1 MTRLD
6 QVQSPSF
13 SGHESFPFRHAWLK
27 KGYDGLEDPEFF
39 SGPEAL
45 VKLGVG
51 KNMVYS
57 IRHWMDAFGL
67 SEPIGEPGRGRT
79 ITLGRT
85 ALADR
90 LLADDGWD
98 PYLEDDGTLWLLH
111 RRLVTAREKA
121 TTWWW
126 AFNRPSTATV
136 RRPGLIAEL
145 LAAAQANGWRTSR
158 NTVKRDV
165 DCFIRTYLPAST
177 SRLSQEDAI
186 ACPLCA
192 LGLLQPTA
200 DRDEVLMSYGWQPSL
215 PDAVFRWGLAE
226 YLQSAVH
233 GSGADS
239 GTVSLD
245 RLLYDEGAP
254 GRIFRLREEAL
265 IERLT
270 TLDTASDGAWVYD
283 ETVGL
288 RQLMVQRAVGAMG
301 WLEEYYAREPVQ
313 LRVINGGAA

>member
-1 MTRLD
+1 MPRLD
-6 QVQSPSF
+6 EVQSPSF

-27 KGYDGLEDPEFF
+27 KGYDGLADPEFF
-39 SGPEAL
+39 SGSDAL

-57 IRHWMDAFGL
+57 IRHWMEVGGL
-67 SEPIGEPGRGRT
+67 AEPIGDQGRGRT
-79 ITLGRT
+79 VALART
-85 ALADR
+85 ELADR
-90 LLADDGWD
+90 LFADDGWD

-111 RRLVTAREKA
+111 RRLVTARERA

-136 RRPGLIAEL
+136 RRPGLTSEL
-145 LAAAQANGWRTSR
+145 LAAAQANGWRASR

-165 DCFIRTYLPAST
+165 DCFIRTYLPAASART
-177 SRLSQEDAI
+177 SQEDAI

-200 DRDEVLMSYGWQPSL
+200 DRDEFLMSYGWQPSL
-215 PDAVFRWGLAE
+215 PDATFRWGLAE
-226 YLQSAVH
+226 YLRSTVH
-233 GSGADS
+233 AAAADS

-254 GRIFRLREEAL
+254 GRVFRLREEAL
-265 IERLT
+265 IDRLT
-270 TLDTASDGAWVYD
+270 TLSEATDGAWVYD

-288 RQLMVQRAVGAMG
+288 RQLVVHRRVAAMG
-301 WLEEYYAREPVQ
+301 WLERYYAREPVQ
-313 LRVINGGAA
+313 LRVLNGGAA